1 MAGFSGFMDEILSLR
16 KRVAL
21 FRKVTLHAHSPESYD
36 WHAGDISTAPQR
48 EGWSQ
53 EESAFI
59 IGVRNSGLDLLALT
73 DHMKCCLACRI
84 SSELSMPTRI
94 LPGME
99 VSIRPKPPLN
109 HFRLHILVI
118 YPEGFSVDKVCKI
131 IPNTLPD
138 EASRTGKEEMV
149 DVDLEKLID
158 EIHNSGGMCI
168 AAHVDNEAGM
178 RRAFRQVGHS
188 AIALYDPDTDV
199 TDNDKK
205 KVSTDFKDWILT
217 VGFDAIQ
224 VGKEK
229 DKEHYH
235 WVSEVSGK
243 RFNIPALLSTDAH
256 RVEDLALEDKVT
268 HLKMTSVDFDGLKRA
283 LLFSDTRIRF
293 PGELPETPTPRI
305 MGIQIVSGNSKG
317 FFKDL
322 KLAFSDNLTCLIG
335 PRGSGKSTVIEALR
349 YLFGY
354 NRTLHGID
362 AGKEL
367 ATKVKQ
373 LQQATL
379 EDCLVRIIYECTS
392 GNKHVLEATFDAKTE
407 YATKVYTLDGEERD
421 VHDVEKCGQYPL
433 RLFGWSEI
441 ETLGREP
448 HRQRELLDR
457 LVPGLSEKVEE
468 RKKTRGELRSKTKE
482 IETVVGQLNQIME
495 RNQGEIRRYR
505 EYKADFE
512 MLNTDE
518 VKGLFAELDFLRK
531 KSLLLKRLRSNIDEL
546 STHIAGVLDF
556 NLLEGIEDAVLNE
569 KELSDWWKATTKELG
584 VKDKKESIRSHLL
597 QIKGHL
603 DSLAE
608 ELEQKRG
615 QLKARMQEKEQAV
628 RASISDEASKQVGAD
643 LRETART
650 HLARVKGLKQE
661 YEQGFSSLSNHL
673 REWRSLCDRLCS
685 VQSQI
690 TGMRATRKDEI
701 EQRLGQFGTERMQIN
716 INFFPGH
723 DRSILRGYLDGRFLT
738 RNLHGN
744 YRQKMWPEKFSAAH
758 NPVELA
764 LAILDRKPEKIV
776 KTAHIEGQ
784 DVDVNEEMATKIIET
799 MYPFTKD
806 ENAEIQT
813 VVIEKLKK
821 VLKLA
826 EVEWDDKEHITLN
839 QKPVERLSPGQRSSA
854 MLPLIALA
862 EEAPLVIDQP
872 EDNLD
877 NRLVGD
883 VLVNILAELKEKRQI
898 IVATHNP
905 NIVVGGDS
913 EQVVVL
919 DALSE
924 SKGECKTHGSI
935 DNDDIVKSV
944 IEIMEGGYE
953 AFLARKRR
961 YGL

>member
-1 MAGFSGFMDEILSLR
+1 MTDFAEFMNDILSLR

-21 FRKVTLHAHSPESYD
+21 FRKVTLHAHSPESWD
-36 WHAGDISTAPQR
+36 WNTGDVSNVPVI
-48 EGWSQ
+48 EGWSP

-59 IGVRNSGLDLLALT
+59 EGIKSSGLDLMALT

-84 SSELSMPTRI
+84 SSELSLPTHV

-109 HFRLHILVI
+109 HFRLHILIV

-138 EASRTGKEEMV
+138 EASRTGKEEIP

-158 EIHNSGGMCI
+158 EVHRSSGMCI

-188 AIALYDPDTDV
+188 AIALYDPDTDI
-199 TDNDKK
+199 TDDNKRR
-205 KVSTDFKDWILT
+205 VSAEFKDWILA

-229 DKEHYH
+229 DKEHYR
-235 WVSEVSGK
+235 WVGDACGK
-243 RFNIPALLSTDAH
+243 TFNIPALLSTDAH
-256 RVEDLALEDKVT
+256 RVEDLAAEDKVT

-283 LLFSDTRIRF
+283 LLLSDTRIRF
-293 PGELPETPTPRI
+293 PGELPKTPTPRI
-305 MGIQIVSGNSKG
+305 MGIQIASGGSKG
-317 FFKDL
+317 FFTDL

-354 NRTLHGID
+354 NRTLQDID

-367 ATKVKQ
+367 ATKVRQ

-379 EDCLVRIIYECTS
+379 EECLIRVVYENTS
-392 GNKHVLEATFDAKTE
+392 GEQHILEATYDPKTD
-407 YATKVYTLDGEERD
+407 YGTRVYTLDGEEKD
-421 VHDVEKCGQYPL
+421 IHDVERCGLYPL

-457 LVPGLSEKVEE
+457 LVPGLSEKKEE
-468 RKKTRGELRSKTKE
+468 RKKKRGELHSKAGK
-482 IETVVGQLNQIME
+482 IRATVEQLNRIME

-505 EYKADFE
+505 EYKSEFE
-512 MLNTDE
+512 KLNTDE
-518 VKGLFAELDFLRK
+518 VKVLFSELDALRK
-531 KSLLLKRLRSNIDEL
+531 KTALLEKLKTNVEGL
-546 STHIAGVLDF
+546 STRIAGILEF
-556 NLLEGIEDAVLNE
+556 KLLEGTGDAVLGDE
-569 KELSDWWKATTKELG
+569 DLTKWWKEATEELG
-584 VKDKKESIRSHLL
+584 IRSKRDDIRSHLHQVKGL
-597 QIKGHL
+597 LEGLTEEVETKKSQLNSQI
-603 DSLAE
+603 
-608 ELEQKRG
+608 R
-615 QLKARMQEKEQAV
+615 EKEQAV
-628 RASISDEASKQVGAD
+628 RASISDETAKQVDAN
-643 LRETART
+643 LRETARK
-650 HLARVKGLKQE
+650 HLARVEGLKRE
-661 YEQGFSSLSNHL
+661 YEEALSSLSNHMQ
-673 REWRSLCDRLCS
+673 EWRNLCDELCNLQNS
-685 VQSQI
+685 I
-690 TGMRATRKDEI
+690 TGMRTTRKDEI
-701 EQRLGQFGTERMQIN
+701 EQRLGRFGTDKMQIN
-716 INFFPGH
+716 INFFPGQ
-723 DRSILRGYLDGRFLT
+723 DRLLLKDYLDKKLLT
-738 RNLHGN
+738 RTLHGN
-744 YRQKMWPEKFSAAH
+744 FRQKSWPERFAAVL

-764 LAILDRKPEKIV
+764 LAIADQKPEDIV
-776 KTAHIEGQ
+776 KSMRIEGQ
-784 DVDVNEEMATKIIET
+784 DVDVDEDMANRLTET
-799 MYPFTKD
+799 MYPFARD
-806 ENAEIQT
+806 ENADIQT
-813 VVIEKLKK
+813 VISEKLQR
-821 VLKLA
+821 VLELA
-826 EVEWDDKEHITLN
+826 EIDWDDKEYITLN

-854 MLPLIALA
+854 MLPLIALS

-883 VLVNILAELKEKRQI
+883 VLVDILAELKEKRQI

-913 EQVVVL
+913 EQVIVL

-935 DNDDIVKSV
+935 DNDDIVEAV

-953 AFLARKRR
+953 AFLTRKRR